1 MTSKENSQENI
12 LKTSS
17 YGRNNKHNQTNGIN
31 KQAQYIL
38 LNRILH
44 NRQELHE
51 GKRLSRNKE
60 NSYLLIGLEFISSS
74 F

>member
-1 MTSKENSQENI
+1 MD
-12 LKTSS
+12 KT
-17 YGRNNKHNQTNGIN
+17 IN
-31 KQAQYIL
+31 TTKQMALISRLNIL

-60 NSYLLIGLEFISSS
+60 NSYLLIGLEFISS
-74 F
+74 